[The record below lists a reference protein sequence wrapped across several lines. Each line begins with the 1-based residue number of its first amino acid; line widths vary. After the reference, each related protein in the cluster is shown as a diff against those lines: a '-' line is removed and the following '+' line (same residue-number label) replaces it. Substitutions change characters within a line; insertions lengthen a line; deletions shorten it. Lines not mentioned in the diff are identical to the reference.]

1 MNNSPSSIVKQVR
14 TVIVGKDDVIAKT
27 LMAILSGGHVLL
39 EDVPGT
45 GKTTLALALSKTLGL
60 QFKRMQFTSDS
71 MPSDITGFSVYD
83 KSGGTFAYT
92 PGAAMTNLLLADEI
106 NRTSSKTQSALLEVM
121 EEGQITV
128 DGVTRPVPQPFIVI
142 ATQNPVGSAGT
153 QLLPQAQLDRFMIRL
168 HMGYPDLE
176 SEISLLADRQT
187 SNPLDALVPLFSADD
202 LIRMKQEAADI
213 HIADAIYEYV
223 TQLARATRSHPM
235 IQLGLSPRGALAVC
249 RMAKSYA
256 YLVGRSYVLPE
267 DVCTIFSDVAAH
279 RLILSPKARLAQMSA
294 DDVLG
299 DVLDAVPMPQP
310 VKKSVSVKGGRA

>member
-1 MNNSPSSIVKQVR
+1 MKNSAASIVRQVR
-14 TVIVGKDDVIAKT
+14 TVIVGKDEVIAKT
-27 LMAILSGGHVLL
+27 LMAILSGGHILL

-45 GKTTLALALSKTLGL
+45 GKTTLALALAKTLGL

-83 KSGGTFAYT
+83 KSGGAFDYK

-128 DGVTRPVPQPFIVI
+128 DGVTRAVPQPFIVI

-168 HMGYPDLE
+168 SMGYPDFE
-176 SEISLLADRQT
+176 SEVSLLSDRQT
-187 SNPLDALVPLFSADD
+187 ANPLDALHPLVSAQE
-202 LIRMKQEAADI
+202 LIEMQQEAASV
-213 HIADAIYEYV
+213 HIAGAIYEYV
-223 TQLARATRSHPM
+223 TQLARATREHPM

-249 RMAKSYA
+249 RMAKAHA
-256 YLVGRSYVLPE
+256 YLLGRGYVLPE
-267 DVCTIFSDVAAH
+267 DVAVVFSDVSAH
-279 RLILSPKARLAQMSA
+279 RLLLSPKARLAQMDA
-294 DDVLG
+294 ADVLRG
-299 DVLDAVPMPQP
+299 VLESVPMPTP
-310 VKKSVSVKGGRA
+310 VRKTEAGVLG

>member
-1 MNNSPSSIVKQVR
+1 MMNSPSAIVKQVR
-14 TVIVGKDDVIAKT
+14 TVIVGKDEIIAKT

-45 GKTTLALALSKTLGL
+45 GKTTLALALSRTLGL
-60 QFKRMQFTSDS
+60 QFKRIQFTSDS

-83 KSGGTFAYT
+83 KTGRGVTYM

-128 DGVTRPVPQPFIVI
+128 DGVTRPVPRPFIVI

-168 HMGYPDLE
+168 HMGYPDLQ
-176 SEISLLADRQT
+176 SEISILADRQT
-187 SNPLDALVPLFSADD
+187 SNPLDSLSPLCSPED
-202 LIRMKQEAADI
+202 LIQMQQEAARV

-223 TQLARATRSHPM
+223 TQLARATRNHPM

-256 YLVGRSYVLPE
+256 FLVGRSYVLPE
-267 DVCTIFSDVAAH
+267 DVCAVFCDVAAH
-279 RLILSPKARLAQMSA
+279 RMILSPKARLAQMSA
-294 DDVLG
+294 ADVLG
-299 DVLDAVPMPQP
+299 DVLDAVPMPVP
-310 VKKSVSVKGGRA
+310 TKKNAPEKGGKA